1 MGKTARW
8 FRGLLTGKSKESKP
22 EEKKKRWSF
31 VRSSKSNESAH
42 LKQPPPPPPSASGDL
57 RRGSYRDVVPATPSH
72 GYSFDDGGGSSVV
85 DPDKHAIAVA
95 AATAAVAEAAV
106 AAAQAAA
113 AVVKL
118 TSSGRSAAA
127 RGAGEAKRFDEWAAV
142 VIQSAFRGYLAR
154 RALRAL
160 KGLVKLQALVRGHIM
175 RKKTVDT
182 MRRMQALVRVQAR
195 ARAGRSKST
204 ERRYLNKQLSHSHL
218 PGPAT
223 PEKYEHAIRS
233 NSTRYNRSS
242 SSLKRNGSKGHR
254 DVYELDRAH
263 SSRNYGEHCMD
274 ERQMNHHRRRESL
287 MRTGPL
293 EDEKS
298 DKIVEI
304 DPGKPQLDLRRG
316 TTSQSSQRSLGQDR
330 LCHSFT
336 TMDSPSKDSTT
347 AQLSTSSASSGEVQS
362 MHPRRFP
369 LHIED
374 DQFCTAENSPQFYSV
389 SSRATSVRRSP
400 FTPAKSDCSGSLFSG
415 YSDHPNYMSNT
426 ESSRAKVRSQSAPK
440 QRLEFE
446 KSCST
451 KRSYIQGFND
461 ARSSSVPKTTTA
473 VLQANF
479 ARKAYPGSGRLDRL
493 GMPIVHSE
501 MVGSFND
508 GSSRI
513 SLY

>member
-31 VRSSKSNESAH
+31 VRSSKSNDCTH
-42 LKQPPPPPPSASGDL
+42 TRQPPPPPPPPSASADL
-57 RRGSYRDVVPATPSH
+57 RRGSYRDVVSATPIH
-72 GYSFDDGGGSSVV
+72 GYSFDDGGGGSSGVGV
-85 DPDKHAIAVA
+85 DPNKHAIAVA

-127 RGAGEAKRFDEWAAV
+127 RGGGEAKRWDDWAAV
-142 VIQSAFRGYLAR
+142 VIQSAFRGYLAK

-233 NSTRYNRSS
+233 NSTRYDRSS

-254 DVYELDRAH
+254 DVYELDRVH
-263 SSRNYGEHCMD
+263 SSRNYGEHCVD
-274 ERQMNHHRRRESL
+274 ERQLNHHRRRECL
-287 MRTGPL
+287 MRTGL
-293 EDEKS
+293 QEDEKS

-316 TTSQSSQRSLGQDR
+316 TTTSQSSQRSLGQDR
-330 LCHSFT
+330 LSHSFT

-446 KSCST
+446 KSSST

-461 ARSSSVPKTTTA
+461 VRSSSVPKTTA
-473 VLQANF
+473 ALQANF

-501 MVGSFND
+501 TIGSFN
-508 GSSRI
+508 GT
-513 SLY
+513 